1 MKLPVLNRATSQL
14 SETQQK
20 LDSRSRMIRSEIED
34 RTPRL
39 IKMIEEKEE
48 EMLAELNSLVDGKKS
63 ILQKQLEQ
71 LEFEANSLK
80 AMYDFTGRL
89 IFKMKI

>member
-1 MKLPVLNRATSQL
+1 MKLPILNRATSQL

-20 LDSRSRMIRSEIED
+20 LDSRSRLISSEIED

-39 IKMIEEKEE
+39 IKLLEQKEE
-48 EMLAELNSLVDGKKS
+48 EMLRELNEIVEGKKK

-71 LEFEANSLK
+71 LEVETKNLKSL
-80 AMYDFTGRL
+80 YEFTGNN
-89 IFKMKI
+89 K